1 MDDVEEVEEEVDEDE
16 VEVSEEALSEEALS
30 VDDEEAP
37 VVSPGGGGGGP
48 GLGPGGGGG
57 GPGLGPGGGGLAFE
71 EGALVGWAEGVGAGD
86 LLEPQE
92 ARGNMGAVPRKPC
105 RCTILP
111 T

>member
-1 MDDVEEVEEEVDEDE
+1 MEDVEEVEVDEVDEED
-16 VEVSEEALSEEALS
+16 VEVSEEELS
-30 VDDEEAP
+30 VDGEEAP
-37 VVSPGGGGGGP
+37 VV
-48 GLGPGGGGG
+48 LLGGGGG
-57 GPGLGPGGGGLAFE
+57 GPGLGPGGGGLGFE
-71 EGALVGWAEGVGAGD
+71 DGALVGWAEGVGAGD